1 MELFFVILEQI
12 CVHIPFVLGG
22 YISLSL
28 LKAPDF
34 SLESAYVF
42 GAFVASRVLA
52 LCGTLPMMLTLPI
65 VILAGMLGGASVGLT
80 SSLLTKKGGLPHL
93 LSAILTFGLFHGIV
107 QAVSATYVSFGTM
120 ENPLLVMPFFARH
133 PELCMLLII
142 SSMVIIGFCAL
153 LKTQLGYA
161 YAIYGNNPNFFSHY
175 GISGSYVFMNGIILG
190 NALAGLSGYLF
201 SQSSGFAEITMGSGK
216 LLLCITVIILGKAV
230 IGKRKSFSIAVPLFG
245 ICAYFMLQQMLLKL
259 GFNLKYFTAVQA
271 CIVICILLLM
281 YKRTQTNARRIDH
294 LGI

>member
-1 MELFFVILEQI
+1 MELFFVILEQV

-42 GAFVASRVLA
+42 GAFISCRVLV
-52 LCGTLPMMLTLPI
+52 LCQTLPSIITAPI
-65 VILAGMLGGASVGLT
+65 VIAAGMLAGAMVGLT

-107 QAVSATYVSFGTM
+107 QAFSSSYVSLGALS
-120 ENPLLVMPFFARH
+120 NPLIAVPIFARH
-133 PELCMLLII
+133 PELCMLLLI
-142 SSMVIIGFCAL
+142 SSIVIICFCAL

-161 YAIYGNNPNFFSHY
+161 YAIYGNNPIFFSHY
-175 GISGSYVFMNGIILG
+175 DISSTYVFMSGIIMS

-201 SQSSGFAEITMGSGK
+201 SQTSGFAEITMGSGK
-216 LLLCITVIILGKAV
+216 LLLCITVIILGKALFMK
-230 IGKRKSFSIAVPLFG
+230 GKPFSIMIPLVG
-245 ICAYFMLQQMLLKL
+245 ICVYFIMQQLLLKL

-271 CIVICILLLM
+271 CIVVCILLFTF
-281 YKRTQTNARRIDH
+281 RRAPSNVRRIDH
-294 LGI
+294 LGV